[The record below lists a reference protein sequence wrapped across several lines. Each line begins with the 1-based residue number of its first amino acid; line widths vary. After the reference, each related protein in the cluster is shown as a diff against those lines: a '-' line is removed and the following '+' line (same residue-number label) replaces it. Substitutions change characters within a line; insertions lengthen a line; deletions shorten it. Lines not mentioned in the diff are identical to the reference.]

1 MWTRTDGLAANRPV
15 ILLDDAG
22 VALSSGQ
29 DPDTIEALGDDTAA
43 FIGAGPAAGRLA
55 NAADRRCLP
64 RGVRAAGIFC
74 RPCLLLP

>member
-1 MWTRTDGLAANRPV
+1 LWARTDGLAANRPV

-55 NAADRRCLP
+55 NAADRRWPGNPLEAWTLP
-64 RGVRAAGIFC
+64 VSGF
-74 RPCLLLP
+74 L